1 MASRRRGL
9 QAAMALSQHCRAL
22 SLRGH
27 RACATLPGTRKS
39 AVPDRRMPMSLP
51 LQPVLAHLEAGL
63 DASIERWKDLLR
75 IPSIGTDPAH
85 RDATRRAA
93 AWLVKQLQALGF
105 EAAARGTPGQPI
117 VIGHHPG
124 PDGAGGP
131 RVLYYGHY
139 DVQPPDPLHLWD
151 SPPFEPTIVEAAHG
165 PRMVARGAV
174 DDKGQLMTWLEA
186 LHAWHGVHGTLPL
199 PVSVLIEGE
208 EESGSPSL
216 EPFLETHRGE
226 LRADVCVVSDTNMWN
241 IETPALATLLRGLLY
256 TEIALSGPAHDLHS
270 GLYGGGVPNPL
281 NVLARMLGQLHDV
294 EGRVQ
299 VPGFY
304 EDVEE
309 LGDDERRRLAG
320 LPFDEA
326 AFLGGAGLTAPTG
339 EAGRST
345 LERIWTRPTCDINGI
360 WGGYTGPGSKTV
372 IPAQASAKV
381 SFRLVP
387 RQNPGKI
394 LAGLR
399 AFLATRT
406 PPDCRFDLTVHATA
420 PALRIPTQS
429 PYVQAAR
436 RALEQVFPR
445 PPVLIGMGGSIPAVE
460 AIKRLLGI
468 DALLLGF
475 GLADDRVHSPN
486 EKFEVR
492 CFTNGIRTHATLLAE
507 LATLA

>member
-1 MASRRRGL
+1 MS
-9 QAAMALSQHCRAL
+9 L
-22 SLRGH
+22 SLE
-27 RACATLPGTRKS
+27 
-39 AVPDRRMPMSLP
+39 
-51 LQPVLAHLEAGL
+51 PVLAHLEAGL
-63 DASIERWKDLLR
+63 DGSIERWKELLR

-85 RDATRRAA
+85 RSDSRRAA
-93 AWLVKQLQALGF
+93 AWLVDQLQALGF
-105 EAAARGTPGQPI
+105 DAAARVTPGQPI
-117 VIGHHPG
+117 VVGHHPG
-124 PDGAGGP
+124 PDGAAAP

-139 DVQPPDPLHLWD
+139 DVQPPDPLDLWD
-151 SPPFEPTIVEAAHG
+151 SAPFEPTIVQAAHG

-186 LHAWHGVHGTLPL
+186 LRAWHGVHGTPPL
-199 PVSVLIEGE
+199 AVSVFIEGE

-216 EPFLETHRGE
+216 ETFLERHRDE

-241 IETPALATLLRGLLY
+241 IDTPALATLLRGLLY
-256 TEIALSGPAHDLHS
+256 TEITLFGPAHDLHS
-270 GLYGGGVPNPL
+270 GLYGGAVPNPL
-281 NVLARMLGQLHDV
+281 NVLTRTLGEVHDDD
-294 EGRVQ
+294 GRVQ

-304 EDVEE
+304 DDVEDLAE
-309 LGDDERRRLAG
+309 DERRRLAA

-326 AFLGGAGLTAPTG
+326 AFLGSAGLTMPSG

-345 LERIWTRPTCDINGI
+345 LERIWTRPTCDINGM

-372 IPAQASAKV
+372 IPAKASAKV

-399 AFLATRT
+399 EFLAART
-406 PPDCRFDLTVHATA
+406 PAGCRFELSVHATA
-420 PALRIPTQS
+420 AALRIPTDS
-429 PYVQAAR
+429 TYVQAAR
-436 RALEQVFPR
+436 RALERVFSQ

-460 AIKRLLGI
+460 AVKRLLGM

-486 EKFEVR
+486 EKFEIR
-492 CFTNGIRTHATLLAE
+492 CFANGIRTHATLLAE
-507 LATLA
+507 LASLG

>member
-1 MASRRRGL
+1 
-9 QAAMALSQHCRAL
+9 
-22 SLRGH
+22 
-27 RACATLPGTRKS
+27 
-39 AVPDRRMPMSLP
+39 MSLP
-51 LQPVLAHLEAGL
+51 LEPVLAHLEAGL

-85 RDATRRAA
+85 RSDTRRAA
-93 AWLVKQLQALGF
+93 DWLVDQLRALGF
-105 EAAARGTPGQPI
+105 DAAARDTPGQPI
-117 VIGHHPG
+117 VVGHHPG
-124 PDGAGGP
+124 PDGAAAP

-139 DVQPPDPLHLWD
+139 DVQPPDPLDLWD
-151 SPPFEPTIVEAAHG
+151 SAPFEPTIVQAAHG

-186 LHAWHGVHGTLPL
+186 LRAWHGVHGTLPL
-199 PVSVLIEGE
+199 AVSVFIEGE
-208 EESGSPSL
+208 EDRAARAWSHSSRAIATSCARMSAWCPTPTCGTSIRRRSRRSCAACCTPRSP
-216 EPFLETHRGE
+216 
-226 LRADVCVVSDTNMWN
+226 C
-241 IETPALATLLRGLLY
+241 
-256 TEIALSGPAHDLHS
+256 SGPAHDLHS
-270 GLYGGGVPNPL
+270 GLYGGAVPNPL
-281 NVLARMLGQLHDV
+281 NVLTRMLGEVHDDD
-294 EGRVQ
+294 GRVQ

-304 EDVEE
+304 DDVED
-309 LGDDERRRLAG
+309 LGEDERRRLAA

-326 AFLGGAGLTAPTG
+326 AFLGSAGLTMPTG

-345 LERIWTRPTCDINGI
+345 LERIWTRPTCDINGM

-372 IPAQASAKV
+372 IPAKASAKV

-399 AFLATRT
+399 EFLAART
-406 PPDCRFDLTVHATA
+406 PADCRFELSVHATA
-420 PALRIPTQS
+420 AALRIPTDS

-436 RALEQVFPR
+436 RALEQVFPQ

-460 AIKRLLGI
+460 AIKRLLGM

-486 EKFEVR
+486 EKFEIR
-492 CFTNGIRTHATLLAE
+492 CFANGIRTHATLLAE
-507 LATLA
+507 LASLG